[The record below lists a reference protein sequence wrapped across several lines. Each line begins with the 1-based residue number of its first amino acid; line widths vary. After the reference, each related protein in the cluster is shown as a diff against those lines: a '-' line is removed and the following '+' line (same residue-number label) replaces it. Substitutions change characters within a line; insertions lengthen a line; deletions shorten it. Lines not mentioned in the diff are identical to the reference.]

1 MNEWNGDPYQS
12 FLMTLPIPMRKQKK
26 TIKTRMIILKAILDL
41 RQDPNLEHS
50 IIELLGG
57 QMTSSD
63 QDPLLQQNS
72 SVWSFD
78 GRNQFLL

>member
-63 QDPLLQQNS
+63 QDPLLHQNS

>member
-1 MNEWNGDPYQS
+1 MANGDPYHL
-12 FLMTLPIPMRKQKK
+12 FLITLPIPMRKQKK
-26 TIKTRMIILKAILDL
+26 TIKTRTILKAILDL
-41 RQDPNLEHS
+41 QQNPNLEHS

-63 QDPLLQQNS
+63 QDPPPKFECLVLR
-72 SVWSFD
+72 D